1 MVVSGT
7 TSDLNGNI
15 FNATSQG
22 VYEIAYT
29 YADGNGCTNADTL
42 TYNINCMLGLEIL
55 GANGTISIY
64 PNPSNRNFTINSGI
78 TISGTVELFD
88 EMGRLVYA
96 QAVSQMKNKQF
107 EVKNLAPGIY
117 NITITNGSDVYSG
130 KLKVVK

>member
-1 MVVSGT
+1 
-7 TSDLNGNI
+7 
-15 FNATSQG
+15 
-22 VYEIAYT
+22 
-29 YADGNGCTNADTL
+29 
-42 TYNINCMLGLEIL
+42 MLGLEIL